1 MKRTHLRVL
10 TSLMVQ
16 MRTAGKPIIAAVNGY
31 AIGLGNELHMICDI
45 SIAADHAKFGQT
57 GPKVS
62 SVPIWAC
69 TNMMH
74 RTIGEKRAREM
85 LYFCRQYTAA
95 QALQMGLVN
104 HVVPMAELMTTA
116 RAWAEELLDKSPS
129 SLRIAK
135 LAFDVRATRACG
147 AGCLRVVS
155 CWHSTSTARS
165 SSKGRQR
172 GSRSASRFPDLSH
185 AKSSRR
191 QAQLSGGPASIGTSS
206 GQFGHQLNSGEDDL
220 VSKIQNRDA
229 AGAGAFVMDR
239 KPIAGQRYV
248 TDLGARG
255 QSELCAGDCASRA
268 GRRGDALR
276 RPLVGEIDDAADD
289 GQHAE
294 HDHDVHGDHCNLQ
307 GADAW
312 AVGHRRRG
320 RIAHC

>member
-1 MKRTHLRVL
+1 MPKDAPAAPAFTDILYEKGGGIATVTINRPETYNSVTQHSIEELIAAFRDAAEDEEIGVIIFTGAGEKSFCSGGTMQAISERTSGVKRTHLRVL

-104 HVVPMAELMTTA
+104 HVVPMAELMPTA
-116 RAWAEELLDKSPS
+116 RAWAEELLDKSPA

-135 LAFDVRATRACG
+135 LAFNLESDQSLWSG
-147 AGCLRVVS
+147 MFAGGELLAQHVDS
-155 CWHSTSTARS
+155 EEFLEGPTAWLE
-165 SSKGRQR
+165 K
-172 GSRSASRFPDLSH
+172 
-185 AKSSRR
+185 
-191 QAQLSGGPASIGTSS
+191 
-206 GQFGHQLNSGEDDL
+206 
-220 VSKIQNRDA
+220 
-229 AGAGAFVMDR
+229 R
-239 KPIAGQRYV
+239 KPNFRSYRTRKIRVAKK
-248 TDLGARG
+248 
-255 QSELCAGDCASRA
+255 S
-268 GRRGDALR
+268 
-276 RPLVGEIDDAADD
+276 
-289 GQHAE
+289 
-294 HDHDVHGDHCNLQ
+294 
-307 GADAW
+307 
-312 AVGHRRRG
+312 
-320 RIAHC
+320 